1 MYTSLPLSVP
11 KLTPLIALNHLPV
24 SLGFIWHPKDEKGKL
39 SWLRQNCELSFH
51 FLPHQHCTQYSSPFT
66 FVPPQDKNHA
76 GQPYLTPSTH
86 TPLLMLNKVTIRTA
100 EINAAISAGPSSH
113 IAGEK
118 QSPRRKAQHKKA
130 IHSFRVDVTR
140 ALATHVI
147 LVNGQGEERSQSSL
161 PVPHWRSHFSIHSAT
176 SPLPGKPFKALDF
189 QFHRFFSHLF

>member
-1 MYTSLPLSVP
+1 MYTSLPLGVP

-100 EINAAISAGPSSH
+100 EINAAISAGLSSH

-147 LVNGQGEERSQSSL
+147 LVNGQGEERSHRVPYCAPLEKPLLHPLCHISSSREALQSTGL
-161 PVPHWRSHFSIHSAT
+161 PVS
-176 SPLPGKPFKALDF
+176 
-189 QFHRFFSHLF
+189 